1 MRRQYFYPGRNHIIY
16 PSDNS
21 GDEQTVIPKSCSC
34 CPRPP
39 YPVPGPPGPPGP
51 QGPRGPMGP
60 RGPQG
65 PFGPQ
70 GPQGEQG
77 PAGPQGEQ
85 GPQGPQG
92 EQGPAGP
99 QGEQGP
105 AGPQGEQGP
114 AGSQGEQGPAGPQGE
129 AGGVLGFA
137 DFYAVNQD
145 AETIN
150 LQPGEDYPLPENG
163 ASSGGITR
171 IDQTTFNLA
180 DTGSYLV
187 MFNVT
192 TIQTPKLGLTLNGEM
207 QDYSIAG
214 RPSGG
219 SEITGMTIISV
230 TQENSVLTLRYPD
243 GQTEET
249 SAVPAENPQLD
260 TTSHM
265 VIVQVS

>member
-92 EQGPAGP
+92 E
-99 QGEQGP
+99 
-105 AGPQGEQGP
+105 
-114 AGSQGEQGPAGPQGE
+114 

-171 IDQTTFNLA
+171 IDQN
-180 DTGSYLV
+180 
-187 MFNVT
+187 
-192 TIQTPKLGLTLNGEM
+192 
-207 QDYSIAG
+207 
-214 RPSGG
+214 
-219 SEITGMTIISV
+219 
-230 TQENSVLTLRYPD
+230 
-243 GQTEET
+243 
-249 SAVPAENPQLD
+249 
-260 TTSHM
+260 
-265 VIVQVS
+265 

>member
-70 GPQGEQG
+70 GPQGEQD
-77 PAGPQGEQ
+77 
-85 GPQGPQG
+85 
-92 EQGPAGP
+92 PAGP

-114 AGSQGEQGPAGPQGE
+114 QGPQGE
-129 AGGVLGFA
+129 QAGRQHLLLKIEEDFHKEIGFK
-137 DFYAVNQD
+137 
-145 AETIN
+145 
-150 LQPGEDYPLPENG
+150 
-163 ASSGGITR
+163 SG
-171 IDQTTFNLA
+171 FKHKLFLA
-180 DTGSYLV
+180 DA
-187 MFNVT
+187 M
-192 TIQTPKLGLTLNGEM
+192 E
-207 QDYSIAG
+207 
-214 RPSGG
+214 
-219 SEITGMTIISV
+219 
-230 TQENSVLTLRYPD
+230 LRLHLR
-243 GQTEET
+243 
-249 SAVPAENPQLD
+249 N
-260 TTSHM
+260 
-265 VIVQVS
+265 

>member
-1 MRRQYFYPGRNHIIY
+1 
-16 PSDNS
+16 
-21 GDEQTVIPKSCSC
+21 
-34 CPRPP
+34 
-39 YPVPGPPGPPGP
+39 
-51 QGPRGPMGP
+51 MGP

-85 GPQGPQG
+85 GP
-92 EQGPAGP
+92 AGP
-99 QGEQGP
+99 
-105 AGPQGEQGP
+105 
-114 AGSQGEQGPAGPQGE
+114 QGEQGPAGPQGE

-180 DTGSYLV
+180 DTGSYLD
-187 MFNVT
+187 
-192 TIQTPKLGLTLNGEM
+192 PCKLTVAEFL
-207 QDYSIAG
+207 
-214 RPSGG
+214 
-219 SEITGMTIISV
+219 EIW
-230 TQENSVLTLRYPD
+230 QKEYLNSVKPNTANGYRTHCRVHIIPGLGAIKLTKLTPLMVQKFYNSL
-243 GQTEET
+243 ENKVT
-249 SAVPAENPQLD
+249 SEPLAPKSVANIHGVLHRALDCAVTLKYIPRNPSTVRGNRD
-260 TTSHM
+260 ERNF
-265 VIVQVS
+265 